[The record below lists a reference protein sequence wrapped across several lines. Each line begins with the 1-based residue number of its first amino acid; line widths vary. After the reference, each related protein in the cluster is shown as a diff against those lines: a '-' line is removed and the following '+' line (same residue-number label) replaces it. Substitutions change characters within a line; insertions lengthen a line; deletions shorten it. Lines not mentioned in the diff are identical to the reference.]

1 MRYAASVPRR
11 QLSRQSI
18 ECQKFPFYL
27 DVLTALQ
34 MMAAVALSASHMGYG
49 TLRCSSR
56 HFPANSRRLALVTHA
71 VALHHQLPLLF
82 TSRCPRRLEPQLMII
97 GQSAGVA
104 AAMALRNGKQVRTH
118 EHSRRLGLPAEAL
131 RVAARAHACVAV
143 AQAVQDVD
151 VAALQR
157 RLRELGQII
166 DLTEE

>member
-18 ECQKFPFYL
+18 ECQKFSFNL

-56 HFPANSRRLALVTHA
+56 HFPANTRRLVTHA
-71 VALHHQLPLLF
+71 VALHIQLPLLF

-97 GQSAGVA
+97 GQSVGVA

-131 RVAARAHACVAV
+131 CVAARAHACVAV